1 MHGKVEKITPERAL
15 ALRANKF
22 KNRPLKPTM
31 VAQFAADMRA
41 GRWGMNGQ
49 PIIVSTGGQLLDGQ
63 NRIEAIIESG
73 VTVEM
78 FVVYDV
84 DETEIATMD
93 TGTKR
98 SVADVLAMR
107 GTPNSVL
114 VASIA
119 RTAYA
124 FLQGTNLYTP
134 SSKPALLAFIA
145 QHPHIETVAAYAK
158 HARVATPS
166 SAFGAVLFL
175 ATEAR
180 RLDGE
185 AHDFADAVATG
196 LRLQPNDPAYAL
208 RSWLEVRTRS
218 RLHTVTAEAMFA
230 ATVRAWNAFAL
241 GEPLTNIR
249 SLAPVY
255 RETYR
260 IVGLDFSLFNDVP
273 RIQHRRSGKDE
284 APPVRRGTVD
294 DELRERVFE
303 LSQQGLSQREIG
315 IDVQL
320 GTSTV
325 GRILKAKRQAE
336 LPLTPPAEHAPA
348 L

>member
-1 MHGKVEKITPERAL
+1 MYGKVETITPERAI

-22 KNRPLKPTM
+22 KNRPLKPHM
-31 VAQFAADMRA
+31 VVQFAADMKA
-41 GRWGMNGQ
+41 GRWGQNGQ
-49 PIIVSTGGQLLDGQ
+49 PIIVSKGGQLLDGQ

-84 DETEIATMD
+84 EEAEIATMD
-93 TGTKR
+93 TGSKR

-107 GTPNSVL
+107 GTTNATL
-114 VASIA
+114 VASSA

-134 SSKPALLAFIA
+134 GSKAALLAFITA
-145 QHPHIETVAAYAK
+145 HPHIETVAAYAK
-158 HARVATPS
+158 HARIASPS
-166 SAFGAVLFL
+166 SSFAAVLFL
-175 ATEAR
+175 ATESR

-196 LRLQPNDPAYAL
+196 LRLQPSDPAYAL

-230 ATVRAWNAFAL
+230 ATARAWNAFAL
-241 GEPLTNIR
+241 GEPLINIR

-255 RETYR
+255 RESYR
-260 IVGLDFSLFNDVP
+260 IVGLDFNLFADVP

-284 APPVRRGTVD
+284 APPVRRGTVT
-294 DELRERVFE
+294 DELAERIFE
-303 LSQQGLSQREIG
+303 LSKEGLSQRDIA

-320 GTSTV
+320 GTTTV
-325 GRILKAKRQAE
+325 QRILSQKRNAE
-336 LPLTPPAEHAPA
+336 LPLAAPPTP
-348 L
+348 